1 MADISSDKEEKIKL
15 AFLKIKEDINNLK
28 DEFNAIKSIMGKQQ
42 DLLESFM
49 AEIAKNRQTQPENED
64 FREFQETSSIGNEGA
79 QTNKQTNNQTN
90 KQTQTKQTN
99 TPLLHMSSIKKDVLN
114 KFGVLPKREFL
125 IFLTIY
131 QMEEDKGSV
140 SYSDIAQHLKLS
152 ESGVRHYVFNLI
164 KKGAPIQKKR
174 VNNKLT
180 LLSLFPEFKEFNLKK
195 ELVDLYLH
203 LDTHQKTLTDNY
215 SHF

>member
-1 MADISSDKEEKIKL
+1 MDNSSSDKEEKLKL
-15 AFLKIKEDINNLK
+15 AFSRIKEDVNNLK
-28 DEFNAIKSIMGKQQ
+28 DDFNALKLIIGKQQ
-42 DLLESFM
+42 DLLESFI
-49 AEIAKNRQTQPENED
+49 AEIAKNRQIQPENEG
-64 FREFQETSSIGNEGA
+64 FKGVSETSSTGNEGV

-90 KQTQTKQTN
+90 KQTHPKQTN
-99 TPLLHMSSIKKDVLN
+99 TPLLHISSIKKDVLN

-164 KKGAPIQKKR
+164 KKGTPIQKKR

>member
-1 MADISSDKEEKIKL
+1 MDDFSSDKEEKIKL
-15 AFLKIKEDINNLK
+15 AFSKIKEDINNLK
-28 DEFNAIKSIMGKQQ
+28 DDFNALKSIISKQQ
-42 DLLESFM
+42 DLLESFI
-49 AEIAKNRQTQPENED
+49 AEIAKNRQVQPENGGFKGFPEP
-64 FREFQETSSIGNEGA
+64 SSTGNEGV

-99 TPLLHMSSIKKDVLN
+99 TSLLQLSSIKKDVLN

-180 LLSLFPEFKEFNLKK
+180 LLSLFQEFKEFNLKK

-203 LDTHQKTLTDNY
+203 LDTHQKTLTDDY